1 MKAGFNIDGIPKT
14 FRDAILVTRAIGIR
28 YLWIDSLC
36 IIQGDASDWQS
47 EGGKMADVYSSALLT
62 ISAANSNGDS
72 QGFLAPRRFEY
83 MRVVVSA
90 GPDLSATA
98 YLHKKSYWNDHNQE
112 PLDARAW
119 TLQEQYLSSRNVRY
133 CGKEMSWRC
142 RTSAWNESAI
152 DNGYFREWERP
163 WTDLVEEFSRRILT
177 YDSDRLTAMAGVASS
192 VAQRNGNIYCAG
204 VWLQNMPDELLF
216 ERKDAKSPSEYIAP
230 SWSWAALNGPVVFV
244 PPRLDCYCPLSSV
257 KILRYD
263 IQTSAENRFGRLR
276 GRGYLELQAHIIH
289 LERTRCLENAST
301 PHYQLKHSRSRK
313 LGDNVVI
320 RCKFDS
326 SDLGNQEFFALILAH
341 SVAVPAPGAPLL
353 VRNSL
358 LPTPGALG
366 FPFKPWDPV
375 VKDTQMSLE
384 APQEWDGL
392 YGILICDASESLQ
405 PLKPPL
411 RAGLLGTT
419 KEASLLQYKRC
430 GFFEITGL
438 KGEQGPQVIADHPIH
453 TVLLY

>member
-1 MKAGFNIDGIPKT
+1 QSIGRLKEWIKTCVTSHSRCSNTGTVLPTRLLDINDLTAVKLIEHHDSNVKHYTALSHCWGSSNTFLTTRANIRSMKAGFNIDGIPKT

-230 SWSWAALNGPVVFV
+230 SWSWAALNGPVVF
-244 PPRLDCYCPLSSV
+244 
-257 KILRYD
+257 
-263 IQTSAENRFGRLR
+263 
-276 GRGYLELQAHIIH
+276 
-289 LERTRCLENAST
+289 
-301 PHYQLKHSRSRK
+301 
-313 LGDNVVI
+313 
-320 RCKFDS
+320 
-326 SDLGNQEFFALILAH
+326 
-341 SVAVPAPGAPLL
+341 
-353 VRNSL
+353 
-358 LPTPGALG
+358 
-366 FPFKPWDPV
+366 
-375 VKDTQMSLE
+375 
-384 APQEWDGL
+384 
-392 YGILICDASESLQ
+392 
-405 PLKPPL
+405 
-411 RAGLLGTT
+411 
-419 KEASLLQYKRC
+419 
-430 GFFEITGL
+430 
-438 KGEQGPQVIADHPIH
+438 
-453 TVLLY
+453 